1 MGYSLRPLKHVAAS
15 TSTIGD
21 TMAEER
27 RRVVDRSTAVEVT
40 FSAVWAA
47 FDNQVPDVGAGD
59 DTREN
64 GWDRSKSCRR
74 IAIS

>member
-1 MGYSLRPLKHVAAS
+1 
-15 TSTIGD
+15 
-21 TMAEER
+21 MAEER